1 MRDLRL
7 EIREDQK
14 AYILIDLLSKSLS
27 GIEYMFSNYRLNYIF
42 VINYLYWT
50 TACLL
55 MSRVVTYLSNIINY
69 AV

>member
-1 MRDLRL
+1 MISFSSRNFVELNIYMRDLRL

-42 VINYLYWT
+42 
-50 TACLL
+50 
-55 MSRVVTYLSNIINY
+55 
-69 AV
+69 